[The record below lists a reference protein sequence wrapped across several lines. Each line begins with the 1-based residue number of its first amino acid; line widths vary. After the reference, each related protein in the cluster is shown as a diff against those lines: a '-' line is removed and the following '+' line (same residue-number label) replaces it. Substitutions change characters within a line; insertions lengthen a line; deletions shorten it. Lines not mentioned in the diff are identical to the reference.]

1 MMVHEDT
8 KNKPTYREVQE
19 DVLRLMT
26 RTGPGY
32 YVVLI
37 IVASLAGIL
46 FFLPW
51 AYQIYKGQGVTGLN
65 VPVLWGV
72 YLVNFV
78 FWVGMAHAGTLISAM
93 LFITKTPWRRAI
105 ARGAETV
112 TFFSLLL
119 VSLFI
124 FIHMGRPWNLYWT
137 LPYPNQRMIW
147 TRSEE

>member
-8 KNKPTYREVQE
+8 KSKPTYREVNE

-78 FWVGMAHAGTLISAM
+78 FWV
-93 LFITKTPWRRAI
+93 
-105 ARGAETV
+105 
-112 TFFSLLL
+112 
-119 VSLFI
+119 
-124 FIHMGRPWNLYWT
+124 
-137 LPYPNQRMIW
+137 
-147 TRSEE
+147 